1 MKWTL
6 LQGPQGAFANARGW
20 TLSSGFSSEE
30 GICKKALELG
40 VRKGGR
46 EGGRREE

>member
-1 MKWTL
+1 MDTV

-30 GICKKALELG
+30 GTHKKVLELG

-46 EGGRREE
+46 EQGRKEE